1 MTADT
6 GIVTVLIVNWNAGDY
21 ITRCLET
28 IPRDYP
34 VVIVDN
40 NSEDGSVDKVLS
52 HFPAVKVLKSPINL
66 GFSAGNNLGLREI
79 TTKYVLFLNPDTEI
93 IGDAINV
100 MVDFLE
106 SHPDYAAA
114 GPRIIDRDGQVSLLS
129 GRRHFN
135 LWVGFCEV
143 FLLDKI
149 FSQNRWLN
157 YWHIPEWDRKTS
169 RDVDCLVGCAMLM
182 RTDIVKELG
191 GFDDRVPLYLDDI
204 DLCRKITES
213 GGRIRCVIEASVWH
227 MHNVSCSK
235 APVAW
240 INHVNFRARYVYL
253 KKYANLLIANCY
265 LILVWFGGLA
275 RATAFLLAYSIND
288 KYRSSLIKSFHMLT
302 FPMCYWKGAKI
313 EKVFDKKYR

>member
-1 MTADT
+1 MKAN
-6 GIVTVLIVNWNAGDY
+6 GRIVTVLIVNWNAGDY
-21 ITRCLET
+21 ITRCLQT
-28 IPRDYP
+28 INRDYP

-52 HFPAVKVLKSPINL
+52 RFPLVKVLNSPVNL
-66 GFSAGNNLGLREI
+66 GFSAGNNLGLKEI

-93 IGDAINV
+93 IDDAINV

-106 SHPDYAAA
+106 SHPDYAAV
-114 GPRIIDRDGQVSLLS
+114 GPRIIDRNGQVSIFS

-149 FSQNRWLN
+149 FPQNRWLN

-169 RDVDCLVGCAMLM
+169 RDVECLVGCAMLM
-182 RTDIVKELG
+182 RTDTVKELG
-191 GFDDRVPLYLDDI
+191 GFDESVPLYLDDV

-213 GGRIRCVIEASVWH
+213 GGRIRCVVEANVFH

-240 INHVNFRARYVYL
+240 ISHVNFRARYVYL

-288 KYRSSLIKSFHMLT
+288 KYRPSLIKSFHMLT
-302 FPMCYWKGAKI
+302 FIYHYRDG
-313 EKVFDKKYR
+313 DKFKLCPDQK

>member
-1 MTADT
+1 MANT

-21 ITRCLET
+21 LTRCLQT

-52 HFPAVKVLKSPINL
+52 RFPAVKVLKSPVNL

-79 TTKYVLFLNPDTEI
+79 SSKYVLFLNPDTEI
-93 IGDAINV
+93 INDTIKV
-100 MVDFLE
+100 MVDYLE
-106 SHPDYAAA
+106 SHPDYAAV
-114 GPRIIDRDGQVSLLS
+114 GPRIIDRNGQISIFS

-135 LWVGFCEV
+135 LWMAFCEV
-143 FLLDKI
+143 FMLDKI
-149 FSQNRWLN
+149 FPQNKWLN
-157 YWHIPEWDRKTS
+157 YRHIPEWDRKTS

-191 GFDDRVPLYLDDI
+191 GFDESVPLYLDDV

-213 GGRIRCVIEASVWH
+213 GGRIRCVAEANIWH
-227 MHNVSCSK
+227 MHNISCSK
-235 APVAW
+235 APAVW
-240 INHVNFRARYVYL
+240 ITHVYFLASYVYL
-253 KKYANLLIANCY
+253 KKYGNLLIANCY

-275 RATAFLLAYSIND
+275 RVTSFLLAYSINK
-288 KYRSSLIKSFHMLT
+288 KYRPKLITPFHMLT
-302 FPMCYWKGAKI
+302 FPLCYLKGAKI
-313 EKVFDKKYR
+313 EKVFDQKSLS

>member
-1 MTADT
+1 MIADT
-6 GIVTVLIVNWNAGDY
+6 RNMTVLIVNWNAGDY
-21 ITRCLET
+21 ISRCLQT
-28 IPRDYP
+28 IPKDYP

-40 NSEDGSVDKVLS
+40 NSKDGSVDKVLS
-52 HFPAVKVLKSPINL
+52 RFPAVKVVKSPVNL
-66 GFSAGNNLGLREI
+66 GFSAGNNLGLKEI

-93 IGDAINV
+93 INDAINV
-100 MVDFLE
+100 MVDYLE
-106 SHPDYAAA
+106 RHHDYVAV

-143 FLLDKI
+143 FLLDQI
-149 FSQNRWLN
+149 FPQNRWLN
-157 YWHIPEWDRKTS
+157 YWHIPEWDRRTS
-169 RDVDCLVGCAMLM
+169 RDVACLVGCAMLM
-182 RTDIVKELG
+182 RTDTVKELG
-191 GFDDRVPLYLDDI
+191 GFDETVPLYLDDV
-204 DLCRKITES
+204 DLCRKITEN
-213 GGRIRCVIEASVWH
+213 GGRIRCLAEANVWH

-235 APVAW
+235 APEAW
-240 INHVNFRARYVYL
+240 ISHVNFRARYVYL

-302 FPMCYWKGAKI
+302 FPFRCGDGDKFKMCPEQK
-313 EKVFDKKYR
+313 